1 MKKAKAIS
9 ILCTVPLIIFFL
21 SAAPGN
27 AKEVKKDYHETFDVQ
42 RGDQLRLQHGDGD
55 VHITPWDKD
64 LIDIKVVY
72 RADVNFI
79 GFGQRHEFSID
90 FRKSG
95 DTVYVI
101 EKEKTG
107 WTVGFSS
114 IDHFEYRYDIQAPA
128 YMILDLEGDDGDV
141 DVQNWLANIKCDI
154 DDGDVRFSNVDAENI
169 DIRAEDG
176 DLKMIQLRTV
186 LSIICDDGD
195 IEIAESTLID
205 CRIDMEDG
213 ETRITSTAGDF
224 EIKSDDGDIIFER
237 SQAGKLDI
245 RTEDGFIDL
254 DLLASD
260 NLDADIITDDGD
272 VRFGLEKGFS
282 ADFYAWSDDGEIRF
296 DLDNISNFE
305 ETEHSKSGEINGGQT
320 RIRIHT
326 SDGDITLYEK

>member
-1 MKKAKAIS
+1 MKKAIS
-9 ILCTVPLIIFFL
+9 ILCTVLLIFFFL
-21 SAAPGN
+21 SAVPGN

-101 EKEKTG
+101 EKEKAG

-114 IDHFEYRYDIQAPA
+114 IDRFEYRYDIQAPP
-128 YMILDLEGDDGDV
+128 YMLLDLKGDDGDV

-154 DDGDVRFSNVDAENI
+154 DDGDIRFSNADAENI

-176 DLKMIQLRTV
+176 DLEMIQLHTV
-186 LSIICDDGD
+186 LSIICDDGN

-213 ETRITSTAGDF
+213 ETRVTSTAGDF
-224 EIKSDDGDIIFER
+224 EIKSDDGDVIFER

-254 DLLASD
+254 DLLVSD

-296 DLDNISNFE
+296 DLDNISDFE
-305 ETEHSKSGEINGGQT
+305 ETDHAKSGEINGGQT
-320 RIRIHT
+320 RLRIHT